1 VECFSY
7 NNPSNKKLVEF
18 FVFKF
23 QKVVQHKQQVMWK
36 SLNI

>member
-1 VECFSY
+1 
-7 NNPSNKKLVEF
+7 LVEF